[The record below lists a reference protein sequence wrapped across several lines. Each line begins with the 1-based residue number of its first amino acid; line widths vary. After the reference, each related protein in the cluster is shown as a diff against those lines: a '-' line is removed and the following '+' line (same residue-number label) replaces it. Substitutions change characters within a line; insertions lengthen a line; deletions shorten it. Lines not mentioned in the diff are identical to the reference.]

1 MMTAPLAPTARRL
14 LALAAAAALL
24 AAPPWSPA
32 FADDAPPRAPAAPAA
47 AEPVPAALPVGGI
60 RKTEPKSG
68 LVFVSIPGGQFQYQG
83 ARPTAIKP
91 FFLGEGPVT
100 IEAWTWCFKAGSCSA
115 PGAGERCNWKSDRA
129 GHPINCVNHKQATS
143 FCKWIGGRLPTE
155 EEREFVATGGER
167 RRYPWGT
174 AEPAARACWDGEG
187 SDLGQGR
194 RRGTCYVGAY
204 KDGDSKWG
212 LHDLAGN
219 VWEWTSSDYSEDHTN
234 KVVRG
239 ASYRANDE
247 SELFS
252 VRRRSRDPNNRTDY
266 IGLRCALD
274 PK

>member
-1 MMTAPLAPTARRL
+1 MSTPSRAPSRL
-14 LALAAAAALL
+14 TRVALAAALVALCSLAQAAR
-24 AAPPWSPA
+24 AE
-32 FADDAPPRAPAAPAA
+32 DAPSTPPPA
-47 AEPVPAALPVGGI
+47 AEPAPSLAPLVAGL

-83 ARPTAIKP
+83 AKPTSVNP
-91 FFLGEGPVT
+91 FLFGEGPVT
-100 IEAWTWCFKAGSCSA
+100 IEAWTWCFKAGACSA
-115 PGAGERCNWKSDRA
+115 PGTGDRCNWKSDRA

-143 FCKWIGGRLPTE
+143 FCRWIGGRLPTE
-155 EEREFVATGGER
+155 QEREFVATGGEG

-174 AEPAARACWDGEG
+174 AEPGARACWDGEG

-194 RRGTCYVGAY
+194 RKGTCYVGSY

-239 ASYRANDE
+239 ANFQANDE
-247 SELFS
+247 SELFG

-274 PK
+274 VR